1 MRNLNSF
8 LAMLKVEKKLAEN
21 TIISYEYDLK
31 KYHKFLKENNK
42 CELTAQFQ
50 DIEKWVT
57 NLHINGNSNSSI
69 SRHISSVKQ
78 YHKFLMIDGIRKDDP
93 SRKLSIPKKAKKI
106 PKFIGVDDVNKLL
119 EMARNT
125 VDYDSVRLSCLV
137 ELMYATGLRVS
148 ELVSLP
154 ISVIRNKEYV
164 KTLEYLLISGKAGKE
179 RIVPLS
185 KDAINALRKY
195 LDIRSSYIIDNG
207 GEKYLFPSN
216 GKKTPH
222 LTRQRVFQYIKYLCD
237 SCGLDGSSISPHTL
251 RHAFA
256 THLLNGG
263 ADLRAVQAMLGHS
276 DISTTQIYT
285 HILSERMKE
294 LVFNNHPLNDYKIDS
309 I

>member
-106 PKFIGVDDVNKLL
+106 PKF
-119 EMARNT
+119 
-125 VDYDSVRLSCLV
+125 
-137 ELMYATGLRVS
+137 
-148 ELVSLP
+148 
-154 ISVIRNKEYV
+154 
-164 KTLEYLLISGKAGKE
+164 
-179 RIVPLS
+179 
-185 KDAINALRKY
+185 
-195 LDIRSSYIIDNG
+195 
-207 GEKYLFPSN
+207 
-216 GKKTPH
+216 
-222 LTRQRVFQYIKYLCD
+222 
-237 SCGLDGSSISPHTL
+237 
-251 RHAFA
+251 
-256 THLLNGG
+256 
-263 ADLRAVQAMLGHS
+263 
-276 DISTTQIYT
+276 
-285 HILSERMKE
+285 
-294 LVFNNHPLNDYKIDS
+294 
-309 I
+309 

>member
-106 PKFIGVDDVNKLL
+106 PKFIGVDDVNKIL

-179 RIVPLS
+179 
-185 KDAINALRKY
+185 KN
-195 LDIRSSYIIDNG
+195 
-207 GEKYLFPSN
+207 
-216 GKKTPH
+216 
-222 LTRQRVFQYIKYLCD
+222 C
-237 SCGLDGSSISPHTL
+237 SSI
-251 RHAFA
+251 
-256 THLLNGG
+256 
-263 ADLRAVQAMLGHS
+263 
-276 DISTTQIYT
+276 
-285 HILSERMKE
+285 
-294 LVFNNHPLNDYKIDS
+294 
-309 I
+309 